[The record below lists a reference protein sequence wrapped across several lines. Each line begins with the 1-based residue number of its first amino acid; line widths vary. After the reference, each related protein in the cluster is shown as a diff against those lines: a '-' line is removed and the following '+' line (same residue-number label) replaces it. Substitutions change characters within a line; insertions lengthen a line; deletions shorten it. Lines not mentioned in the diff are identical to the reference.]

1 MAIVFKKEYPIP
13 MPAGAE
19 IVVRRGEKVARW
31 ESGKGQVRYAKVLD
45 DGRVLFVS
53 DCWYIRYRNADG
65 VMTRETT
72 GLRDKQAAEKFLA
85 DTLARMDKVKAG
97 VMSVDELAVGD
108 RVVEPIGRHV
118 EDYLAQLAVQT
129 LRGRRVSPKHVSCV
143 TTQLWRV
150 VRECGF
156 KRLKDVNRQAVQR
169 LMQKMASQPRD
180 PSDADSEPL
189 AARTINMHRSAI
201 VAFCGWCVDERRM
214 PAHPLAG
221 LPKAEEGD
229 PARKR
234 RPLNEDE
241 IGRLF
246 KVALERPLLEALTIR
261 TGKNRGKP
269 LANVRPEVRHQ
280 LERAGRVRALAYK
293 FMVLTGLRR
302 NEMATLTVG
311 SLCLDDGAGASP
323 HVNVVGRHAKSAK
336 TATLPLRADLAAE
349 LRDHIATLA
358 TANTAVASTTATSN
372 TAAATATTS
381 TGVANTTAAN
391 TTTGDSPFANTRR
404 KPRENLSPTGNPLP
418 PGCCE
423 IATVPPET
431 PLFQLD
437 WQNLLRT
444 LNRDLA
450 AAGIPKV
457 DAQGRTVDVHAMRHT
472 FATLMARSGV
482 MPATAQKLMRHSD
495 IRLTM
500 NIYTH
505 LDLADTAG
513 AVAALP
519 TF

>member
-269 LANVRPEVRHQ
+269 LANVRPEVRAQ
-280 LERAGRVRALAYK
+280 LQQAGRVRALAYK

-336 TATLPLRADLAAE
+336 TATLPLRTDLAAE
-349 LRDHIATLA
+349 LRTHIATLA
-358 TANTAVASTTATSN
+358 TANAGTTASTTATSS
-372 TAAATATTS
+372 TATAS
-381 TGVANTTAAN
+381 MVATAAN
-391 TTTGDSPFANTRR
+391 TADTATASTRR
-404 KPRENLSPTGNPLP
+404 RPRENPPPTGNSLP

-423 IATVPPET
+423 IATMPPET

-437 WQNLLRT
+437 WRNLLRT

-450 AAGIPKV
+450 AAGIPKI